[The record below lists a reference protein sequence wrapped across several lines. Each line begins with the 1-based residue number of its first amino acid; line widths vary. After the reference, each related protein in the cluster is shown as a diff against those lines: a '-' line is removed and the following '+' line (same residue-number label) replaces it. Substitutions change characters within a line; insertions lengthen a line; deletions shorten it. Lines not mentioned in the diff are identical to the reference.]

1 MGDDACGSTSYII
14 GSRNTSGEPRWLQ
27 QCAVV
32 ALKVQN
38 MVSGSA
44 AYTLPQECN
53 KPHLFPAFLK
63 S

>member
-1 MGDDACGSTSYII
+1 MYVVAQVTFI
-14 GSRNTSGEPRWLQ
+14 GTRNTSGEPRWLQ

-44 AYTLPQECN
+44 ADTLRN
-53 KPHLFPAFLK
+53 KPHLFPASWK